1 MKKTLSI
8 ACAMAVPLLFSQSA
22 TAAFDYFKKSD
33 DGFKRFSVSAGWLH
47 AKPTGDATP
56 VRNNTAIKEG
66 TDAKNGSITAGEVK
80 EVIDRNQSAEVLAK
94 VDPVFGTDKMP
105 GILPSNTDLSN
116 VKFPL
121 PLGDVSGNTVIN
133 GLGSFATPGTGLE
146 SDTVDTLGMLLTYY
160 VDDHW
165 GVEVKAGIPPTV
177 DILGK
182 GEVIAP
188 FSGKVTPG
196 AAAESLNGSFDIKK
210 DIQITDMTQG
220 GGVASSAR
228 AWLPAAL
235 VQYQF
240 GKQGVNKFRPY
251 IGAGVMYAYFDDIEL
266 NPGIGRD
273 LQIAAGRL
281 QLIQDG
287 KAGAALGSKEA
298 VRDNIDA
305 GVADMRVKVEA
316 DSAWAPILNVGA
328 TYDFDENWFAVGSI
342 SYAKLDS
349 DTTITVK
356 NKAGDQ
362 LIEAKS
368 NIDID
373 PYITYLGVGYRF

>member
-8 ACAMAVPLLFSQSA
+8 ACAMAAPLLFSQSA

-47 AKPTGDATP
+47 AEPTGDATP
-56 VRNNTAIKEG
+56 VRNTTAIKDG
-66 TDAKNGSITAGEVK
+66 TDAKNGSVTVGEVK
-80 EVIDRNQSAEVLAK
+80 QVLDPAQGADRIKAIK
-94 VDPVFGTDKMP
+94 GTLNLLGDE
-105 GILPSNTDLSN
+105 TDLSN
-116 VKFPL
+116 API
-121 PLGDVSGNTVIN
+121 LGNVSGQTKIY
-133 GLGSFATPGTGLE
+133 GLENFATLGTGLE
-146 SDTVDTLGMLLTYY
+146 SDTVDTVGMLFTYY

-165 GVEVKAGIPPTV
+165 GVELKAGIPPTV

-188 FSGKVTPG
+188 FKGKVSPSG
-196 AAAESLNGSFDIKK
+196 LAADLLGDFDIKK

-220 GGVASSAR
+220 NGVASSAR

-266 NPGIGRD
+266 NKGIGQD

-287 KAGAALGSKEA
+287 KAGAALGEKADILKNSDA
-298 VRDNIDA
+298 QVR
-305 GVADMRVKVEA
+305 DMRVKVEA
-316 DSAWAPILNVGA
+316 DSAWAPIINVGA

-368 NIDID
+368 NIDI
-373 PYITYLGVGYRF
+373 RANAHF

>member
-8 ACAMAVPLLFSQSA
+8 ACAVAVPMLFSQSA
-22 TAAFDYFKKSD
+22 TAAFDYFKTRD
-33 DGFKRFSVSAGWLH
+33 DGFKRYSISAGWLH
-47 AKPTGDATP
+47 AEPQGKATP
-56 VRNNTAIKEG
+56 VKNTTAIRDGKISENG
-66 TDAKNGSITAGEVK
+66 SVTVGAVKGVIDPAQGEARVQEIKNGLDAAGLLGGEG
-80 EVIDRNQSAEVLAK
+80 D
-94 VDPVFGTDKMP
+94 D
-105 GILPSNTDLSN
+105 TDLSN
-116 VKFPL
+116 IGG
-121 PLGDVSGNTVIN
+121 LGLNFSGKTTIN
-133 GLGSFATPGTGLE
+133 GLQNFATPGTGLE
-146 SDTVDTLGMLLTYY
+146 SDTVDTIGMLFTYY

-165 GVEVKAGIPPTV
+165 GVELKAGIPPKV

-188 FSGKVTPG
+188 FQGTVSPSG
-196 AAAESLNGSFDIKK
+196 AAETLVGNFDIKD
-210 DIQITDMTQG
+210 DIQITDMTRG
-220 GGVASSAR
+220 GGVASTAR

-240 GKQGVNKFRPY
+240 GKPGVNKFRPY
-251 IGAGVMYAYFDDIEL
+251 VGAGVMYAYFDDIKL
-266 NPGIGRD
+266 NKGIGQD

-281 QLIQDG
+281 ELINND
-287 KAGAALGSKEA
+287 KAGAALGSKEDI
-298 VRDNIDA
+298 RKNKDA

-316 DSAWAPILNVGA
+316 DSAWAPIINVGA

-349 DTTITVK
+349 DTTITVR
-356 NKAGDQ
+356 NKEGDQ

>member
-8 ACAMAVPLLFSQSA
+8 ACAVAAPLIFTQSA
-22 TAAFDYFKKSD
+22 SAAFDYDFFKPRD

-47 AKPTGDATP
+47 AEPTGNATP
-56 VRNNTAIKEG
+56 IQNTTAITEG
-66 TDAKNGSITAGEVK
+66 TVANNGSVTVGTVKSVLDPAQGEERINQIKSALDLAGGSLG
-80 EVIDRNQSAEVLAK
+80 DY
-94 VDPVFGTDKMP
+94 
-105 GILPSNTDLSN
+105 TDLSESS
-116 VKFPL
+116 
-121 PLGDVSGNTVIN
+121 LGDLSGQTKIY
-133 GLGSFATPGTGLE
+133 GLENFATPGTGLE

-165 GVEVKAGIPPTV
+165 GIEVKAGIPPEV

-182 GEVIAP
+182 GVVYSP
-188 FSGKVTPG
+188 FEGTVSPSGV
-196 AAAESLNGSFDIKK
+196 AETVVRDFDIKK

-220 GGVASSAR
+220 MGVASTAR
-228 AWLPAAL
+228 AWLPATL

-240 GKQGVNKFRPY
+240 GKPGVDKFRPY
-251 IGAGVMYAYFDDIEL
+251 VGVGLMYAYFDDIKL
-266 NPGIGRD
+266 NKNIGQD

-281 QLIQDG
+281 QLIKDD
-287 KAGAALGSKEA
+287 KAGAALASKA
-298 VRDNIDA
+298 DVLKNTDA
-305 GVADMRVKVEA
+305 KVEEMRVKVDA
-316 DSAWAPILNVGA
+316 DSAWAPIINVGA

-356 NKAGDQ
+356 NGDGEQ
-362 LIEAKS
+362 LIKAKS

-373 PYITYLGVGYRF
+373 PYITYLGIGYRF

>member
-8 ACAMAVPLLFSQSA
+8 ACAVAAPILFSQSA
-22 TAAFDYFKKSD
+22 TAAFDYFKSGD
-33 DGFKRFSVSAGWLH
+33 DGFKRYSISGGWLH
-47 AKPTGDATP
+47 AEPQGDATP
-56 VRNNTAIKEG
+56 IVNKTAIK
-66 TDAKNGSITAGEVK
+66 DGSKYNVAG
-80 EVIDRNQSAEVLAK
+80 
-94 VDPVFGTDKMP
+94 F
-105 GILPSNTDLSN
+105 PSE
-116 VKFPL
+116 FQ
-121 PLGDVSGNTVIN
+121 
-133 GLGSFATPGTGLE
+133 GLGEWSSPGTGLE
-146 SDTVDTLGMLLTYY
+146 SDTVDTFGLLFTHY

-165 GVEVKAGIPPTV
+165 GVELKAGIPPKV

-182 GEVIAP
+182 GEVYANLTKPIP
-188 FSGKVTPG
+188 QS
-196 AAAESLNGSFDIKK
+196 
-210 DIQITDMTQG
+210 IQITDMTRG
-220 GGVASSAR
+220 GGVASTAR

-240 GKQGVNKFRPY
+240 GKPGVNKFRPY
-251 IGAGVMYAYFDDIEL
+251 VGAGVMYAYFDDIEL
-266 NPGIGRD
+266 NKGIGQD
-273 LQIAAGRL
+273 LQVAAGRL
-281 QLIQDG
+281 QLIQQGD
-287 KAGAALGSKEA
+287 ALSALRSKED

-316 DSAWAPILNVGA
+316 DSAWAPIINVGA
-328 TYDFDENWFAVGSI
+328 TYDFDENWYAVGSI

-356 NKAGDQ
+356 NGAGEE

>member
-8 ACAMAVPLLFSQSA
+8 ACAVAVPMLFSQSA
-22 TAAFDYFKKSD
+22 TAAFDYFKTRD
-33 DGFKRFSVSAGWLH
+33 DGFKRYSISAGWLH
-47 AKPTGDATP
+47 AEPQGKATP
-56 VRNNTAIKEG
+56 VKNTTAIKEG
-66 TDAKNGSITAGEVK
+66 TPADNGSITAGTVK
-80 EVIDRNQSAEVLAK
+80 SIIDQNQDQAVLTELQLLN
-94 VDPVFGTDKMP
+94 DIPDG
-105 GILPSNTDLSN
+105 LDLGSI
-116 VKFPL
+116 
-121 PLGDVSGNTVIN
+121 GASGSTIVN
-133 GLGSFATPGTGLE
+133 GLGNFATAGTGLE
-146 SDTVDTLGMLLTYY
+146 SDTVDTIGMLFTYY

-165 GVEVKAGIPPTV
+165 GVEVKAGIPPKV

-188 FSGKVTPG
+188 FSGVVSSPAIPSEFKV
-196 AAAESLNGSFDIKK
+196 KK
-210 DIQITDMTQG
+210 DIQITDMTRG
-220 GGVASSAR
+220 GGVASTAR

-240 GKQGVNKFRPY
+240 GKPGVNKFRPY
-251 IGAGVMYAYFDDIEL
+251 VGAGVMYAYFDDIKL
-266 NPGIGRD
+266 NKGIGQD
-273 LQIAAGRL
+273 LQVAAGRL
-281 QLIQDG
+281 QLIQQDQ
-287 KAGAALGSKEA
+287 AGAALGTKEEI
-298 VRDNIDA
+298 RDNKDA

-316 DSAWAPILNVGA
+316 DSAWAPIINVGA

-349 DTTITVK
+349 DTTITVR
-356 NKAGDQ
+356 NKEGNQ

>member
-8 ACAMAVPLLFSQSA
+8 ACAMAAPLLFSQSA

-33 DGFKRFSVSAGWLH
+33 AGFKRFSVSAGWLH
-47 AKPTGDATP
+47 AEPTGDATP
-56 VRNNTAIKEG
+56 VRNTTAIKDG
-66 TDAKNGSITAGEVK
+66 TPAENGSVTVGAVK
-80 EVIDRNQSAEVLAK
+80 GVIDPAQGETRVQEIKGGLDLAGGLGLK
-94 VDPVFGTDKMP
+94 GDE
-105 GILPSNTDLSN
+105 TDLAN
-116 VKFPL
+116 IG
-121 PLGDVSGNTVIN
+121 PLGLNFAGKTTVY
-133 GLGSFATPGTGLE
+133 GLENFATPGTGLE
-146 SDTVDTLGMLLTYY
+146 SDTVDTVGMLFTYY

-165 GVEVKAGIPPTV
+165 GVELKAGIPPTV

-188 FSGKVTPG
+188 FKGKVSPSG
-196 AAAESLNGSFDIKK
+196 LAADILGDFDIKK

-220 GGVASSAR
+220 NGVASSAR

-305 GVADMRVKVEA
+305 EVADMRVKVEA

>member
-8 ACAMAVPLLFSQSA
+8 ACAVAAPILLSQSA
-22 TAAFDYFKKSD
+22 TAAFDYFKSGD
-33 DGFKRFSVSAGWLH
+33 DGFKRYSISAGWLH
-47 AKPTGDATP
+47 AEPTGKATP
-56 VRNNTAIKEG
+56 VQNTTAIHDSKVS
-66 TDAKNGSITAGEVK
+66 KNGSVTAGAVK
-80 EVIDRNQSAEVLAK
+80 RVIDPAQGDERVSAVKAGLDFAA
-94 VDPVFGTDKMP
+94 
-105 GILPSNTDLSN
+105 GIEGDNADLSKTW
-116 VKFPL
+116 V
-121 PLGDVSGNTVIN
+121 GDVSGETTIY
-133 GLGSFATPGTGLE
+133 GLQNFATPGTGLE
-146 SDTVDTLGMLLTYY
+146 SDTVDTIGMLFTYY

-165 GVEVKAGIPPTV
+165 GVELKAGIPPKV

-188 FSGKVTPG
+188 FKGTVSPSG
-196 AAAESLNGSFDIKK
+196 AGSIVGDFDIKD

-220 GGVASSAR
+220 GGVASTAR

-240 GKQGVNKFRPY
+240 GKPGVNKFRPY
-251 IGAGVMYAYFDDIEL
+251 VGAGVMYAYFDDIKL
-266 NPGIGRD
+266 NKGIGQD

-281 QLIQDG
+281 ELINND
-287 KAGAALGSKEA
+287 KAGAALGTKEEI
-298 VRDNIDA
+298 RDNKDA
-305 GVADMRVKVEA
+305 GVADMKVKVEA
-316 DSAWAPILNVGA
+316 DSAWAPIINVGA

-356 NKAGDQ
+356 NDRTGKQ

>member
-1 MKKTLSI
+1 MPY
-8 ACAMAVPLLFSQSA
+8 CA
-22 TAAFDYFKKSD
+22 
-33 DGFKRFSVSAGWLH
+33 
-47 AKPTGDATP
+47 
-56 VRNNTAIKEG
+56 I
-66 TDAKNGSITAGEVK
+66 
-80 EVIDRNQSAEVLAK
+80 
-94 VDPVFGTDKMP
+94 
-105 GILPSNTDLSN
+105 LSN
-116 VKFPL
+116 L
-121 PLGDVSGNTVIN
+121 CSLIN
-133 GLGSFATPGTGLE
+133 C
-146 SDTVDTLGMLLTYY
+146 VDTY
-160 VDDHW
+160 
-165 GVEVKAGIPPTV
+165 A
-177 DILGK
+177 
-182 GEVIAP
+182 
-188 FSGKVTPG
+188 
-196 AAAESLNGSFDIKK
+196 
-210 DIQITDMTQG
+210 
-220 GGVASSAR
+220 
-228 AWLPAAL
+228 
-235 VQYQF
+235 
-240 GKQGVNKFRPY
+240 Y

-316 DSAWAPILNVGA
+316 DSAWTPILNVGA

>member
-8 ACAMAVPLLFSQSA
+8 ACAVAAPILLSQSA
-22 TAAFDYFKKSD
+22 TAAFDYFKSGN
-33 DGFKRFSVSAGWLH
+33 DGFKRYSISAGWLH
-47 AKPTGDATP
+47 AEPTGKATP
-56 VRNNTAIKEG
+56 VRNTTAIKDDTKADNGSVTVGAVKNVIDPAQGE
-66 TDAKNGSITAGEVK
+66 ARVQEIKNGLDTAGFLGGK
-80 EVIDRNQSAEVLAK
+80 GD
-94 VDPVFGTDKMP
+94 D
-105 GILPSNTDLSN
+105 TDLAN
-116 VKFPL
+116 IG
-121 PLGDVSGNTVIN
+121 PLGLNFSGETTIN
-133 GLGSFATPGTGLE
+133 GLQSFATPGTGLE
-146 SDTVDTLGMLLTYY
+146 SDTVDTIGMLFTYY

-165 GVEVKAGIPPTV
+165 GVELKAGIPPKV

-188 FSGKVTPG
+188 FQGKVSPSG
-196 AAAESLNGSFDIKK
+196 LAAGILGDFNIKD

-220 GGVASSAR
+220 GGVASTAR

-240 GKQGVNKFRPY
+240 GKPGVNKFRPY
-251 IGAGVMYAYFDDIEL
+251 VGAGVMYAYFDDIEL
-266 NPGIGRD
+266 NKGIEQD
-273 LQIAAGRL
+273 LQTAAGRL
-281 QLIQDG
+281 QLIQ
-287 KAGAALGSKEA
+287 KNQAGAALGSKEE
-298 VRDNIDA
+298 IDKNEAA

-316 DSAWAPILNVGA
+316 DSAWAPIINVGA

-356 NKAGDQ
+356 NKEGNQ